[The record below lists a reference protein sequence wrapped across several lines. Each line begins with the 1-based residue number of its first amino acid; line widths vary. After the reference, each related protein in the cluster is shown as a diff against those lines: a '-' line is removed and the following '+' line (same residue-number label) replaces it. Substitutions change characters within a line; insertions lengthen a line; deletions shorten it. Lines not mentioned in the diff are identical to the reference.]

1 MVGCEICSPSDQTS
15 HGTTGIPMVGC
26 EILVWWCAP
35 SSRCNTQVLRSLV
48 FSHPVAELSPV
59 AELRPVVELRHMA
72 IEATTVLSYDER
84 LAEAGRSEGLLVLSP
99 A

>member
-1 MVGCEICSPSDQTS
+1 M
-15 HGTTGIPMVGC
+15 
-26 EILVWWCAP
+26 
-35 SSRCNTQVLRSLV
+35 LRSLV